1 MTVDFM
7 SLDNYHLELMRQN
20 VSMIQRG
27 NTSIIQSYK
36 NNINNKDPY
45 KSDSIVTNLSERGKE
60 FSTYYQDIKG
70 SDNDY
75 ALEGLKKLSFQVSN
89 DPNNEI
95 FYSLDDHLKA
105 LKESDYNQY
114 INFFEAANEVGNQ
127 TPSLSSWLNNFTLL
141 EDTDHQSLYIDL
153 SKAYMSEENSD
164 YENKSSF
171 SIFLKEIRTIIG
183 DKDQEQDKSI
193 QLKEFFD
200 LKARDLDNQSI

>member
-20 VSMIQRG
+20 VSMIQRV

-45 KSDSIVTNLSERGKE
+45 KSESIVTNLSERGKE

-89 DPNNEI
+89 DPNNEN

-114 INFFEAANEVGNQ
+114 INFFETANEVGNQ
-127 TPSLSSWLNNFTLL
+127 TPSLNSWLNNFTLL

-164 YENKSSF
+164 YESKSSF
-171 SIFLKEIRTIIG
+171 SNFLKEIQTIIG
-183 DKDQEQDKSI
+183 EKDQEQDKNI
-193 QLKEFFD
+193 QLNEFFD
-200 LKARDLDNQSI
+200 RIARDLENQSI